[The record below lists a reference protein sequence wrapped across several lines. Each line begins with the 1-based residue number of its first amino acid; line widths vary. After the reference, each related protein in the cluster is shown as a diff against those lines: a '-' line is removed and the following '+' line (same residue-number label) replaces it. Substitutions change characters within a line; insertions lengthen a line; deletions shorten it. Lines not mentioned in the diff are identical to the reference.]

1 MSTIKKEATA
11 EDITTASCTIEDA
24 TRKLDPTTFAVVFN
38 ALNAIVKEMSLTF
51 EYSAWSS
58 IIAEARDFSCAVY
71 DAEVPPNA
79 LCVFDGLPIHVNAQ
93 PVAIGE
99 IAKFFGPEDL
109 HDGDLILVNSAYYGN
124 THLGD
129 FVLATPVFYKG
140 EHLFWSAAT
149 GHQMDVGSA
158 YRTSVPTYATD
169 IWSEGLQISPLKI
182 ADRGEMRKDVLN
194 FLLENVRYRDFIY
207 GDLMSQIG
215 SAKTGK
221 KRLLELLDTWGADTL
236 KRFSREIIAYADR
249 RTREEL
255 ATWPDG
261 IYEAEAWVDSDGYGR
276 TDIAIHCTL
285 TIDGHNLTV
294 DFEGSDPQGRGGVN
308 AGWATCRNS
317 VSTAILMCIDPSI
330 PHNEGCLQHIEVKA
344 PKGTIVNAEWPG
356 PTAAATI
363 VPADS
368 ITDAVWKCLAQ
379 AIPEKVVAGCG
390 HVTPNCVT
398 TGIPSA

>member
-1 MSTIKKEATA
+1 M
-11 EDITTASCTIEDA
+11 
-24 TRKLDPTTFAVVFN
+24 
-38 ALNAIVKEMSLTF
+38 TF

-71 DAEVPPNA
+71 DAETPPNA

-99 IAKFFGPEDL
+99 IAKFFGPEEL

-149 GHQMDVGSA
+149 GHHMDVGSA

-249 RTREEL
+249 RTREEFE
-255 ATWPDG
+255 TWPDG
-261 IYEAEAWVDSDGYGR
+261 IYESEAWVDSDGYGR
-276 TDIAIHCTL
+276 TDIAIRCKL
-285 TIDGHNLTV
+285 TIEGHKLTV
-294 DFEGSDPQGRGGVN
+294 DFDGSDPQGRGGVN

-317 VSTAILMCIDPSI
+317 VVDRDPHVYRSQYPAQRRLPATYRGQGGRRGPSSTPNGRDRLRRRPLCRPIRSPTRCGNVSRRLSR
-330 PHNEGCLQHIEVKA
+330 GRS
-344 PKGTIVNAEWPG
+344 WP
-356 PTAAATI
+356 
-363 VPADS
+363 
-368 ITDAVWKCLAQ
+368 
-379 AIPEKVVAGCG
+379 VAG
-390 HVTPNCVT
+390 T
-398 TGIPSA
+398 